1 MDNTTQKAP
10 RREIVRREIVCR
22 GYTFVPG
29 FGSVDRS
36 YVRLHLACGHTAEY
50 FPSQAP
56 RKFVRCL
63 DCAVKAEG

>member
-10 RREIVRREIVCR
+10 RCEIIKRELVNG
-22 GYTFVPG
+22 GYKQVPG

-63 DCAVKAEG
+63 DCAAKAKG